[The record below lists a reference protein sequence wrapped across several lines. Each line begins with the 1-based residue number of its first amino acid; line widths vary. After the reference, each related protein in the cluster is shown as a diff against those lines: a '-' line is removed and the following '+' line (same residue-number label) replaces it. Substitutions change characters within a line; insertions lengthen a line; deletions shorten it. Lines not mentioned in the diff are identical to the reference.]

1 MYSYLRKALFALDP
15 ERAHHISMD
24 GIGAAERLGLLSL
37 FADPPADDPVEVM
50 GLTLPNPVGLAAGL
64 DKNAQAFNGLGAL
77 GFGFVEVGTVTPR
90 PQPGNPSPR
99 IFRLEEAEAI
109 INRMG
114 FNNEGVDYLVER
126 VRRRR
131 YGGVLGINVGKNF
144 DTPVERAADDY
155 CHCMEKV
162 YPYADYITANV
173 SSPNTKGLRDLQFG
187 ESLNSLLDALK
198 TKQAQLAQDGDRYV
212 PLAVKIAPDMEEEA
226 IAEVAAAL
234 RKYEIDGVIATNTTV
249 DKSAVSDLPHGQ
261 EEGGLSGRPLAERS
275 TNVIRILSGE
285 LQGALPII
293 GVGGIFD
300 GESAVEKVRAG
311 ATAVQIYT
319 GFIYRGPAVIREAVE
334 AIALLRRQGG
344 IDEKRAAQPQAEGEN
359 R

>member
-15 ERAHHISMD
+15 ERAHHLSLD
-24 GIGAAERLGLLSL
+24 AIGAAERLGLASL
-37 FADPPADDPVEVM
+37 LAKPVADDPVELM

-90 PQPGNPSPR
+90 PQPGNPLPR
-99 IFRLEEAEAI
+99 LFRLEEAGAI

-114 FNNEGVDYLVER
+114 FNNEGVDYLVEN
-126 VRRRR
+126 VKRRR

-155 CHCMEKV
+155 CLCMEKV

-187 ESLNSLLDALK
+187 DSLNRLLGAIK
-198 TKQAQLAQDGDRYV
+198 EKQQQLAQCSDRYV
-212 PLAVKIAPDMEEEA
+212 PVAVKIAPDMDAEA
-226 IAEVAAAL
+226 IAQIAETL
-234 RKYEIDGVIATNTTV
+234 CKFEIDGVIATNTTI
-249 DKSAVSDLPHGQ
+249 DKSSVATLPHGN
-261 EEGGLSGRPLAERS
+261 EEGGLSGKPLAKKS
-275 TNVIRILSGE
+275 TEVIAQLAGE
-285 LQGALPII
+285 LAGRIPII

-300 GESAVEKVRAG
+300 GESAAEKIRAG
-311 ATAVQIYT
+311 ATAVQFYT
-319 GFIYRGPAVIREAVE
+319 GFIYRGPELVREVAE
-334 AIALLRRQGG
+334 AIALERRRGS
-344 IDEKRAAQPQAEGEN
+344 KS
-359 R
+359 

>member
-15 ERAHHISMD
+15 ERAHHLSLD
-24 GIGAAERLGLLSL
+24 AIGAAERLGLASL
-37 FADPPADDPVEVM
+37 LAKPVADDPVELM

-90 PQPGNPSPR
+90 PQPGNPLPR
-99 IFRLEEAEAI
+99 LFRLEEAGAI

-114 FNNEGVDYLVER
+114 FNNRGVDYLVEN
-126 VRRRR
+126 VKRRR

-155 CHCMEKV
+155 CLCMDKV

-187 ESLNSLLDALK
+187 DSLDRLLGAIK
-198 TKQAQLAQDGDRYV
+198 EKQQQLAQSSDRYV
-212 PLAVKIAPDMEEEA
+212 PVAVKIAPDMDAEA
-226 IAEVAAAL
+226 IAQIAETL
-234 RKYEIDGVIATNTTV
+234 CKFEIDGVIATNTTI
-249 DKSAVSDLPHGQ
+249 DKSSVATLPHGN
-261 EEGGLSGRPLAERS
+261 EEGGLSGKPLAERS
-275 TNVIRILSGE
+275 TEVIKQLAAELGGRI
-285 LQGALPII
+285 PII

-300 GESAVEKVRAG
+300 GESAAEKIRAG

-319 GFIYRGPAVIREAVE
+319 GFIYRGPELVREAAE
-334 AIALLRRQGG
+334 AIALERRSGS
-344 IDEKRAAQPQAEGEN
+344 KS
-359 R
+359 

>member
-15 ERAHHISMD
+15 ERAHHVSLD
-24 GIGAAERLGLLSL
+24 AIGAAERLGLMSL
-37 FADPPADDPVEVM
+37 FNKPVADDPVELM

-90 PQPGNPSPR
+90 PQPGNPQPR
-99 IFRLEEAEAI
+99 LFRIEEADAI

-114 FNNEGVDYLVER
+114 FNNLGVDYLVQR
-126 VRRRR
+126 VKRRR

-155 CHCMEKV
+155 CLCMGKV

-187 ESLNSLLDALK
+187 ESLNRLLDAIK
-198 TKQAQLAQDGDRYV
+198 EKQQQLAQQNDRYV
-212 PLAVKIAPDMEEEA
+212 PVAVKIAPDIEDDA
-226 IAEVAAAL
+226 IAQIAEAL
-234 RKYEIDGVIATNTTV
+234 REFEIDGVIATNTTI
-249 DKSAVSDLPHGQ
+249 DKSSVAHLPHGN
-261 EEGGLSGRPLAERS
+261 EEGGLSGRPLREKS
-275 TNVIRILSGE
+275 TQVIAQLAKE
-285 LQGALPII
+285 LRGQIPII

-300 GESAVEKVRAG
+300 GESAAEKIRAG

-334 AIALLRRQGG
+334 AIAVLRRQGG
-344 IDEKRAAQPQAEGEN
+344 GGN
-359 R
+359 